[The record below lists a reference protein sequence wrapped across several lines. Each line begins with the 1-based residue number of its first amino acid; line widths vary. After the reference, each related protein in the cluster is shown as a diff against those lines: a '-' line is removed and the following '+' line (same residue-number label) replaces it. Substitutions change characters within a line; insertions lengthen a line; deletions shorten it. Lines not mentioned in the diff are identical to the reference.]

1 MEVTREID
9 ESSWGEVIG
18 DKMHDYCYG
27 QNDKRRDVWM
37 IGKGD
42 GKGIQEALYLWLLV
56 LS

>member
-37 IGKGD
+37 IGREMEKEFRRRCIYG
-42 GKGIQEALYLWLLV
+42 Y
-56 LS
+56 SY